1 MKYIITIFKEHKY
14 ELLLIYFYMFVAQLL
29 FLTEPYVIGKMIDG
43 LIAHDYFWLYL
54 FIGIAVFENFFVY
67 RRMVFDTKVYT
78 NIYNQIVFKY
88 LERGKDLDPST
99 RIARTSMSYDIIDFL
114 ENHIHYYISA
124 VLAVLGS
131 FLFIFWRDPL
141 TAFIVLSC
149 IGPIVAIVYFF
160 YQKIEQS
167 TRLQNTQFEKR
178 AQILTENLP
187 ERVQTFFQ
195 RRRKILIL
203 GSTLQ
208 GRNWTS
214 LNSTK
219 NLFLILGL
227 VVLTQGNQTISQGEA
242 VSMFSY
248 INQFLASLLSIPIGV
263 ETFTRMRD
271 VIGRIKE

>member
-1 MKYIITIFKEHKY
+1 
-14 ELLLIYFYMFVAQLL
+14 MFVAQLL